1 MKELVLDLPKKLGFM
16 LEPHRY
22 KVVYGGRGSAK
33 SWSFARALVALGATK
48 KLRILCARE
57 FQRSI
62 KDSVHRLLNDQIQN
76 LGLGSFYEVLDA
88 EIRGRNGTEFIF
100 AGLAGHTVESI
111 KSYEGVNIAWIEEA
125 QTVSKRSWDIL
136 TPTVRVEGSEIWI
149 SFNPAMDTDDTW
161 NRFVVSPPP
170 SAIVVKMN
178 YSDNKWFPLVL
189 EDERLHCQRVNP
201 ADYENIWEGQCMSV
215 VSGAIYA
222 REVIEMM
229 ESGRV
234 RPVPYDPGLPVH
246 TVWDLGWNDANSII
260 LVQRLHSEVRILEY
274 LEGSFQTIPEW
285 VAELQKRR
293 YVWGTDYLPHDGGQ
307 TRGQTGKS
315 DAQVV
320 KSFGRK
326 VEVMPRGDIEVGI
339 RAARSLFPRVYMDE
353 KKCAR
358 LVDCLKRYRR
368 AIPVSTGEPASPVH
382 DEYSHGA
389 DAFRGLGLIVDK
401 IRNAGD
407 RPSPPRLP
415 SFSVFDS
422 SMGALG

>member
-1 MKELVLDLPKKLGFM
+1 MRELPLELPKKLGFL

-33 SWSFARALVALGATK
+33 SWSFARTLIALGASTP
-48 KLRILCARE
+48 LRILCARE

-62 KDSVHRLLNDQIQN
+62 KDSVHRLLSDQIQKM
-76 LGLGSFYEVLDA
+76 GLGAFYEVLEA

-100 AGLAGHTVESI
+100 AGLAGHTIESI

-136 TPTVRVEGSEIWI
+136 TPTIRAEKSEIWV
-149 SFNPAMDTDDTW
+149 SFNPALDTDDTW
-161 NRFVVSPPP
+161 LRFVGSPPP
-170 SAIVVKMN
+170 SAKVAKMN
-178 YSDNKWFPLVL
+178 YHDNQWFPDVL
-189 EDERLHCQRVNP
+189 EAERLYCQQHNP
-201 ADYENIWEGQCMSV
+201 VDYANIWEGLCVSV
-215 VSGAIYA
+215 ISGAIYA
-222 REVIEMM
+222 REVTEML
-229 ESGRV
+229 EENRV

-246 TVWDLGWNDANSII
+246 TVWDLGWNDANSVI
-260 LVQRLHSEVRILEY
+260 LLQRLHSEVRILEY
-274 LEGSFQTIPEW
+274 LEGSYRSLPEW

-307 TRGQTGKS
+307 TRGQTGKT

-320 KSFGRK
+320 RSFGRR
-326 VEVMPRGDIEVGI
+326 VEVMPRNDIEVGI
-339 RAARSLFPRVYMDE
+339 RAARGMFPRVYMDE
-353 KKCAR
+353 TKCAR
-358 LVDCLKRYRR
+358 LVDCLKRYQRSV
-368 AIPVSTGEPASPVH
+368 PVSTGEPASPVH

-407 RPSPPRLP
+407 RPPIERLP
-415 SFSVFDS
+415 GFSTFDA